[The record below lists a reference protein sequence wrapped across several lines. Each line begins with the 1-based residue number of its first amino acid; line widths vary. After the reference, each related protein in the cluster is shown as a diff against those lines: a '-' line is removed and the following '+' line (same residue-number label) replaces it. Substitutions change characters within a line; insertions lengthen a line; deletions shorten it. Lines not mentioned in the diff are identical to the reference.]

1 MKSAWRDGERMREV
15 ELVALGPGRWRA
27 RVDDAEFELT
37 AEPMGDGRYRL
48 VSDSGTTM
56 AEVTAT
62 GTRRFVRLGT
72 LDFVLERQAA
82 GRRRAAGGARGTRAE
97 RGSGLTAPM
106 PGIVTK
112 VMVVVGDEVVKGQ
125 PLVALEAMKME
136 HLIRAP
142 QAGVVKRVP
151 ASPGAMVQAGAEL
164 VELET
169 AIS

>member
-1 MKSAWRDGERMREV
+1 MKSAWRDGERTREV
-15 ELVALGPGRWRA
+15 ELTALGPGRWRA

-37 AEPMGDGRYRL
+37 AEPMGDGRFRL
-48 VSDSGTTM
+48 VGDSGTTM

-72 LDFVLERQAA
+72 LDFVLEREAA
-82 GRRRAAGGARGTRAE
+82 GRRRAAAGAHG
-97 RGSGLTAPM
+97 GLTAPM

-112 VMVVVGDEVVKGQ
+112 VMVVVGDEVAKGQ

-151 ASPGAMVQAGAEL
+151 ASPGAMVQSGTEL
-164 VELET
+164 VELEG
-169 AIS
+169 A